1 MNLINVVCGFLKE
14 HKSEIAFGAGVVLTG
29 TTTVLAVGATPKA
42 MDSIKEETAKQGR
55 ELSVWEKVKAS
66 WKHYILP
73 VTTEVLGLTCL
84 FYGKS
89 VDMKATGAA
98 IALADT
104 SQKLLKT
111 YSEKVVEEIG
121 EKKEAEVRKAVI
133 EERAKAE
140 EPIILG
146 SEECCLMDGDG
157 WFYDPLFGK
166 KFISSDVKIKA
177 ALNAF
182 NEKMLSED
190 SACLND
196 FFDEIYS
203 HTRVPVNHDLMCDF
217 GDAYGFDIENGLIDI
232 QYEPLDCGIRVNG
245 VKTPA
250 FAITFVR
257 KTTGQ
262 SIFPKL
268 LLG

>member
-1 MNLINVVCGFLKE
+1 MNLINVVGGFMKE

-42 MDSIKEETAKQGR
+42 LKLIEDKQYEKGSA
-55 ELSVWEKVKAS
+55 LTFWEKVKAS
-66 WKHYILP
+66 WKCYILP

-98 IALADT
+98 LALADT

-111 YSEKVVEEIG
+111 YTEKVVEEIG
-121 EKKEAEVRKAVI
+121 EKKEAEVRKAAI

-157 WFYDPLFGK
+157 WFYDPLF
-166 KFISSDVKIKA
+166 
-177 ALNAF
+177 
-182 NEKMLSED
+182 
-190 SACLND
+190 ACLND

-203 HTRVPVNHDLMCDF
+203 HTRVPINHDLMCDF

-262 SIFPKL
+262 TIFPKL